1 MKKIGKYEILS
12 ILGKGAMGIVYKALD
27 PDIDRQVAIKTIRFD
42 LASEETDNEEIMQR
56 FIREAQAAGKLT
68 HPNIITI
75 FDVGREKDL
84 TYIVMQLIEGPS
96 LQRLIA
102 QGEKF
107 SVPDVTKLME
117 QVCSGLDFAHQHG
130 IVHRDIKPGNILLDK
145 NRRPYICDFGVA
157 RVDTSTL
164 TQSGTA
170 VGTPSY
176 MSPEQVMGKK
186 VDKRSDIFSV
196 GCILYEFLTGRRPFE
211 AESITTVIYKII
223 NEEPPSLSEVKKGL
237 PAGFEKVIGKALA
250 KDPND
255 RYQNCNQLSD
265 DLRNLDKL
273 ADKTIAVTVT
283 REAPIPEEE
292 EKEKKEEEEVVEEE
306 KKKGRLGLILGL
318 TIPAFLIILAGGA
331 YFYNEQTGK
340 LPFVTDVAQ
349 KITGILGVSS
359 SQSPPLDSLTKE
371 EKLNKAKEGLE
382 KGDYTETVRLAEA
395 VLAEDAGNI
404 AAQDYLNRA
413 KEAMVAQPPPDK
425 GKGVKPTPPPEDE
438 EPVTDPRTLKLN
450 VIKQSYEKGR
460 YNEAVKLADAFLAE
474 NPGDVT
480 ALDYK
485 NKAETR
491 ILINT
496 TLQTGISH
504 YKNGRYSQCMREME
518 KIFKLEKDHK
528 DARKYWGLADQAI
541 FEAGA
546 KKEILSILET
556 IRKAEENKELEVFD
570 YYIGSSDL
578 KDLKIPDLRWIFNN
592 FNQIQSEVD
601 NSGIS
606 IDFKDRTHVEVKF
619 FNFSSAVSKQTG
631 QRERIFEGD
640 IIWTMQKQGNIW
652 KIVKEE
658 KRER

>member
-75 FDVGREKDL
+75 FDVGREEDL
-84 TYIVMQLIEGPS
+84 TYIVMQFIEGPS

-102 QGEKF
+102 HGEKF
-107 SVPDVTKLME
+107 TVPEVTKLME

-223 NEEPPSLSEVKKGL
+223 NEEPPSLNEVKKGL
-237 PAGFEKVIGKALA
+237 PAGFAKVIGKALA

-255 RYQNCNQLSD
+255 RYQNCNQLAD

-273 ADKTIAVTVT
+273 TDKTIAVTVT

-292 EKEKKEEEEVVEEE
+292 EKEEEVAEEE
-306 KKKGRLGLILGL
+306 KKKSRLGLILGV
-318 TIPAFLIILAGGA
+318 TIPAFLIIVAGGA

-340 LPFVTDVAQ
+340 LPFVGDVVQ
-349 KITGILGVSS
+349 KITGMLGSSS
-359 SQSPPLDSLTKE
+359 SQSLPLETLTKE
-371 EKLNKAKEGLE
+371 EKLNKAKESLE
-382 KGDYTETVRLAEA
+382 KGDYAEAIRLAEA

-404 AAQDYLNRA
+404 AAQDYLNKA
-413 KEAMVAQPPPDK
+413 KEAMSAQPQPEESQGVQPTPPPDK
-425 GKGVKPTPPPEDE
+425 E
-438 EPVTDPRTLKLN
+438 EAVTDPRALKLN
-450 VIKQSYEKGR
+450 EIKQSFEKGS
-460 YNEAVKLADAFLAE
+460 YSETVKLADSFLAE
-474 NPGDVT
+474 NPGDIT

-485 NKAETR
+485 NKAETQ

-504 YKNGRYSQCMREME
+504 YKNRRYSQCKQEME

-528 DARKYWGLADQAI
+528 DARKYWDLSDRAI

-546 KKEILSILET
+546 KKEISSIVET
-556 IRKAEENKELEVFD
+556 IRKAEIEEDLAVFD
-570 YYIGSSDL
+570 IYIGSSSL
-578 KDLKIPDLRWIFNN
+578 KDLKISELLWIFNN
-592 FNQIQSEVD
+592 FDDI
-601 NSGIS
+601 NSVIEDSSIS
-606 IDFKDRTHVEVKF
+606 IEFKNRAQAEVKF

-640 IIWTMQKQGNIW
+640 IIWTMEKQGDIW
-652 KIVKEE
+652 RIIAEE

>member
-84 TYIVMQLIEGPS
+84 TYIVMQFIEGPS

-102 QGEKF
+102 HGEKF
-107 SVPDVTKLME
+107 SVPEVTKLME

-145 NRRPYICDFGVA
+145 NRKPYICDFGVA

-237 PAGFEKVIGKALA
+237 PAGFEKVICKALA

-255 RYQNCNQLSD
+255 RYQSCNQLAD

-273 ADKTIAVTVT
+273 SDKTIAVTVT
-283 REAPIPEEE
+283 KEAPIPEEE
-292 EKEKKEEEEVVEEE
+292 EKEEEVEEEE
-306 KKKGRLGLILGL
+306 KKKRRLGLILGV
-318 TIPAFLIILAGGA
+318 TIPAFLIIVAGGA
-331 YFYNEQTGK
+331 YFYNDQTGK
-340 LPFVTDVAQ
+340 LPFVKDVTQ
-349 KITGILGVSS
+349 KITGMLGVSS
-359 SQSPPLDSLTKE
+359 SQGLPPETLTKE
-371 EKLNKAKEGLE
+371 EKLDKAKESLE
-382 KGDYTETVRLAEA
+382 KGDYAETIRLAEA

-404 AAQDYLNRA
+404 AAQDYLNKA
-413 KEAMVAQPPPDK
+413 KEEISTQPPPEEGQDTQ
-425 GKGVKPTPPPEDE
+425 PTPPPEDE
-438 EPVTDPRTLKLN
+438 EAVTDPRALKLN
-450 VIKQSYEKGR
+450 EIKQSFEKGS

-474 NPGDVT
+474 NPGDTT

-485 NKAETR
+485 NKAETQ
-491 ILINT
+491 ILIDN

-504 YKNGRYSQCMREME
+504 YKNRRYSQCMREME

-528 DARKYWGLADQAI
+528 DARKYWGLADRAI

-546 KKEILSILET
+546 KKDILSIVET

-570 YYIGSSDL
+570 YYIGSSAL

-592 FNQIQSEVD
+592 FNEIQSAVD
-601 NSGIS
+601 DSGIS
-606 IDFKDRTHVEVKF
+606 IDFKNRKRAEVKF
-619 FNFSSAVSKQTG
+619 FNFSTAVSKQTG

-640 IIWTMQKQGNIW
+640 VIWTMEKQGDIW
-652 KIVKEE
+652 RIIKEE

>member
-1 MKKIGKYEILS
+1 
-12 ILGKGAMGIVYKALD
+12 
-27 PDIDRQVAIKTIRFD
+27 VAIKTIRFD

-75 FDVGREKDL
+75 FDVGREEDL
-84 TYIVMQLIEGPS
+84 TYIVMQYIEGPS

-102 QGEKF
+102 HGEKF
-107 SVPDVTKLME
+107 TVPEVTKLME

-223 NEEPPSLSEVKKGL
+223 NEEPPSLNEVKKGL

-250 KDPND
+250 KDSND
-255 RYQNCNQLSD
+255 RYQNCNQLTE

-273 ADKTIAVTVT
+273 SDKTIAVTVT
-283 REAPIPEEE
+283 REAPILEEE
-292 EKEKKEEEEVVEEE
+292 EKEKEEEVAEEE
-306 KKKGRLGLILGL
+306 KKKSRLGLILGV
-318 TIPAFLIILAGGA
+318 TIPAFLIIVAGGA
-331 YFYNEQTGK
+331 YFYNEQTGN
-340 LPFVTDVAQ
+340 LPFVKDVVQ
-349 KITGILGVSS
+349 KISGMLGVSS
-359 SQSPPLDSLTKE
+359 SPSPPIDNLTKE
-371 EKLNKAKEGLE
+371 EKLNKAKESLE
-382 KGDYTETVRLAEA
+382 KGDYLETIRLAEA

-413 KEAMVAQPPPDK
+413 KEAMSGQSQAGEGP
-425 GKGVKPTPPPEDE
+425 GVKPTPPPED
-438 EPVTDPRTLKLN
+438 TDPRALKLN
-450 VIKQSYEKGR
+450 EIKQSFEKGS
-460 YNEAVKLADAFLAE
+460 YNETVKLADAFLAE
-474 NPGDVT
+474 NPDDTT

-485 NKAETR
+485 NKAETQ

-496 TLQTGISH
+496 ILQTGISH
-504 YKNGRYSQCMREME
+504 YKNRRYSQCMREME

-528 DARKYWGLADQAI
+528 DARKYWGLSDRAI
-541 FEAGA
+541 FEAAA
-546 KKEILSILET
+546 KKEILSIVET
-556 IRKAEENKELEVFD
+556 VRKAEMEEDLAMFD
-570 YYIGSSDL
+570 IYIGSSSL
-578 KDLKIPDLRWIFNN
+578 KDLKISELRWIFNN
-592 FNQIQSEVD
+592 FDDI
-601 NSGIS
+601 NSVIEDSSIS
-606 IDFKDRTHVEVKF
+606 IEFKNRTQAEVKF

-631 QRERIFEGD
+631 QNERIFEGD
-640 IIWTMQKQGNIW
+640 IIWTMEKQGNTW
-652 KIVKEE
+652 KIIKEE
-658 KRER
+658 KQER

>member
-1 MKKIGKYEILS
+1 MKKIGKYEIQS

-84 TYIVMQLIEGPS
+84 TYIVMQYIEGPS

-102 QGEKF
+102 HGEKF
-107 SVPDVTKLME
+107 TVPEVTKLME

-223 NEEPPSLSEVKKGL
+223 NEEPPSINEVKKGL
-237 PAGFEKVIGKALA
+237 PAGFAKVIGKALA

-255 RYQNCNQLSD
+255 RYQNCNQLAD

-273 ADKTIAVTVT
+273 TDKTIAVTVT
-283 REAPIPEEE
+283 REAPVPEEE
-292 EKEKKEEEEVVEEE
+292 EKEEEVADEE
-306 KKKGRLGLILGL
+306 KKKSRLGLILGI
-318 TIPAFLIILAGGA
+318 TIPAFLIIVAGGA
-331 YFYNEQTGK
+331 YFYNKQTGK
-340 LPFVTDVAQ
+340 LPFVGDVVQ
-349 KITGILGVSS
+349 KISGMLGVSS
-359 SQSPPLDSLTKE
+359 SQSQPIETLTKE
-371 EKLNKAKEGLE
+371 EKLNKAKESLE
-382 KGDYTETVRLAEA
+382 KGDYPETIRLAEA

-404 AAQDYLNRA
+404 AAQEYLKRA
-413 KEAMVAQPPPDK
+413 SEAIAQSQSDEGQGDPP
-425 GKGVKPTPPPEDE
+425 KPLPDE
-438 EPVTDPRTLKLN
+438 EEVITDPRALKLN
-450 VIKQSYEKGR
+450 EIKQSFEKGS
-460 YNEAVKLADAFLAE
+460 YSETVQLADSFLAE
-474 NPGDVT
+474 NPGDIT

-485 NKAETR
+485 NKAETQ
-491 ILINT
+491 ILINS

-504 YKNGRYSQCMREME
+504 YKNRRYSQCMREME
-518 KIFKLEKDHK
+518 KIFKLEKNHK
-528 DARKYWGLADQAI
+528 DARKYWDLSDRAI

-546 KKEILSILET
+546 KKEILSVVET

-570 YYIGSSDL
+570 YYIGSSAL

-592 FNQIQSEVD
+592 FNDIQSEVD

-640 IIWTMQKQGNIW
+640 IIWTMEKQGNIW
-652 KIVKEE
+652 RITKEE

>member
-1 MKKIGKYEILS
+1 MKKIGKYEVLS

-84 TYIVMQLIEGPS
+84 TYIVMQFVEGPS

-107 SVPDVTKLME
+107 TIPELTKLME
-117 QVCSGLDFAHQHG
+117 QVCNGLEFAHQHG

-145 NRRPYICDFGVA
+145 NRKPYICDFGVA

-196 GCILYEFLTGRRPFE
+196 GCILYEFLSGRRPFE

-223 NEEPPSLSEVKKGL
+223 NEEPPSLNEVKKGL
-237 PAGFEKVIGKALA
+237 PAGFEKVIAKALA

-255 RYQNCNQLSD
+255 RYQNCNQLAD
-265 DLRNLDKL
+265 DLRNIDRLS
-273 ADKTIAVTVT
+273 DKTIAVTVA
-283 REAPIPEEE
+283 REAPILEEE
-292 EKEKKEEEEVVEEE
+292 EKEEEVEEEE
-306 KKKGRLGLILGL
+306 KKKSRLGLILGIA
-318 TIPAFLIILAGGA
+318 IPAFLIIVAGGA

-340 LPFVTDVAQ
+340 LPFVTGVVQ
-349 KITGILGVSS
+349 KISAMLGS
-359 SQSPPLDSLTKE
+359 SQSLSAPLESLTKE
-371 EKLNKAKEGLE
+371 EKLNLAKESLE
-382 KGDYTETVRLAEA
+382 KGDYAETMRLAEA

-404 AAQDYLNRA
+404 AAQDYLNKA
-413 KEAMVAQPPPDK
+413 KEAISTQPQPE
-425 GKGVKPTPPPEDE
+425 GNQNIQPTPPE
-438 EPVTDPRTLKLN
+438 EEETVTDPRALKLN
-450 VIKQSYEKGR
+450 EMKQSFEKGS
-460 YNEAVKLADAFLAE
+460 YNETVKLATAFLAE
-474 NPGDVT
+474 NPGDLT
-480 ALDYK
+480 ALDFK
-485 NKAETR
+485 NKAETK
-491 ILINT
+491 IMINT
-496 TLQTGISH
+496 ILQTGINH

-518 KIFKLEKDHK
+518 KIFKLEKNHR
-528 DARKYWGLADQAI
+528 DARKYLGLADQAI

-546 KKEILSILET
+546 KKEILSIVET
-556 IRKAEENKELEVFD
+556 IRKAEENEGLEVFD
-570 YYIGSSDL
+570 FYIGSSAL

-592 FNQIQSEVD
+592 FDEIQSVVD
-601 NSGIS
+601 ESGIS
-606 IDFKDRTHVEVKF
+606 IDFKNRKTAQVKF
-619 FNFSSAVSKQTG
+619 FNFSSAISKQTG
-631 QRERIFEGD
+631 QRERIFEGE
-640 IIWTMQKQGNIW
+640 IIWTLEKQGDTW
-652 KIVKEE
+652 KIIKEE

>member
-1 MKKIGKYEILS
+1 MKKIGKYEVQS

-75 FDVGREKDL
+75 FDVGREEDL
-84 TYIVMQLIEGPS
+84 TYIVMQYIEGPS

-107 SVPDVTKLME
+107 TVPEVTKLME

-223 NEEPPSLSEVKKGL
+223 NEQPPSLSEVKKGL
-237 PAGFEKVIGKALA
+237 PAGFEKVICKALA

-255 RYQNCNQLSD
+255 RYQNCNQLAD
-265 DLRNLDKL
+265 DLRNLDRL
-273 ADKTIAVTVT
+273 SDKTIAVTVT

-292 EKEKKEEEEVVEEE
+292 EKEEEVTEEE
-306 KKKGRLGLILGL
+306 KKKGRLGLILGI
-318 TIPAFLIILAGGA
+318 TIPAFLIIIAGGA
-331 YFYNEQTGK
+331 YFYNDQTGK
-340 LPFVTDVAQ
+340 LPFVTDVVQ
-349 KITGILGVSS
+349 KISAMLGSS
-359 SQSPPLDSLTKE
+359 PSQSPPIETLTKE
-371 EKLNKAKEGLE
+371 EKLERAKQSLE
-382 KGDYTETVRLAEA
+382 KGDYEETIRLADA
-395 VLAEDAGNI
+395 VLAEDGGNI
-404 AAQDYLNRA
+404 ASQDYLMKA
-413 KEAMVAQPPPDK
+413 KEAMNAQSQPEEGQDEQ
-425 GKGVKPTPPPEDE
+425 PTPPPVKE
-438 EPVTDPRTLKLN
+438 EVITDPKVLKLN
-450 VIKQSYEKGR
+450 EIKQSFEKR
-460 YNEAVKLADAFLAE
+460 TYNDTVKLADAFLVE
-474 NPGDVT
+474 YPGDLT

-485 NKAETR
+485 NKAETQ
-491 ILINT
+491 ILISN
-496 TLQTGISH
+496 TLQTGITH
-504 YKNGRYSQCMREME
+504 YNNRRYSQCMREME
-518 KIFKLEKDHK
+518 KIFKLEKNHRE
-528 DARKYWGLADQAI
+528 ARKYWGLADQAI

-556 IRKAEENKELEVFD
+556 IRKAEESGALEVFD
-570 YYIGSSDL
+570 FYIGSSAL
-578 KDLKIPDLRWIFNN
+578 RDLKIPDLRWIFNN
-592 FNQIQSEVD
+592 FDEIQSAVD
-601 NSGIS
+601 DSSKS
-606 IDFKDRTHVEVKF
+606 IDFKDRKTAVVKF

-631 QRERIFEGD
+631 QRERIFEGE
-640 IIWTMQKQGNIW
+640 IIWTMEKQGDTW
-652 KIVKEE
+652 KIIKEE

>member
-1 MKKIGKYEILS
+1 MKKIGKYEIQS

-84 TYIVMQLIEGPS
+84 TYIVMQFIEGPS

-102 QGEKF
+102 HGEKF
-107 SVPDVTKLME
+107 TVPEVTKLME
-117 QVCSGLDFAHQHG
+117 QVCGGLDFAHQHG

-145 NRRPYICDFGVA
+145 NRKPYICDFGVA

-223 NEEPPSLSEVKKGL
+223 NEEPPALNEVKKGL

-255 RYQNCNQLSD
+255 RYQNCNQLAD
-265 DLRNLDKL
+265 DLRNLDRL
-273 ADKTIAVTVT
+273 SDKTIAVTVT

-292 EKEKKEEEEVVEEE
+292 EKEKEEEVAEEE
-306 KKKGRLGLILGL
+306 KKKGRLGLILGI
-318 TIPAFLIILAGGA
+318 TIPAFLILVAGGA

-340 LPFVTDVAQ
+340 LPFVTDLVQ
-349 KITGILGVSS
+349 KISGMIGVSS
-359 SQSPPLDSLTKE
+359 SQSQPIEDLTKE
-371 EKLNKAKEGLE
+371 EKLDKAKESLE
-382 KGDYTETVRLAEA
+382 KGDYAETIRLAEA

-404 AAQDYLNRA
+404 AAQDYLNKA
-413 KEAMVAQPPPDK
+413 KEAMSAQPQPEGGQDVQTK
-425 GKGVKPTPPPEDE
+425 PPPEDKE
-438 EPVTDPRTLKLN
+438 AVTDPRILKLN
-450 VIKQSYEKGR
+450 EIKQSFEKGS
-460 YNEAVKLADAFLAE
+460 YNEAVKLADSFLAE
-474 NPGDVT
+474 NPGDTT

-485 NKAETR
+485 NKAETQ

-504 YKNGRYSQCMREME
+504 YRNRRYSQCMREME

-528 DARKYWGLADQAI
+528 DARKYWNLADQAI

-546 KKEILSILET
+546 KKEILSIVET
-556 IRKAEENKELEVFD
+556 VRKAETEEDLPVFD
-570 YYIGSSDL
+570 YYIGSPAL

-592 FNQIQSEVD
+592 FDEIQSAVD

-606 IDFKDRTHVEVKF
+606 IEFKDRTHAEVKF
-619 FNFSSAVSKQTG
+619 FNFSTAVSKQTG
-631 QRERIFEGD
+631 NRERIFEGD
-640 IIWTMQKQGNIW
+640 IIWTLEKQGEIW
-652 KIVKEE
+652 KIIKEE

>member
-1 MKKIGKYEILS
+1 MKKIGKYEIQS

-84 TYIVMQLIEGPS
+84 TYIVMQYIEGPS

-102 QGEKF
+102 HGEKF
-107 SVPDVTKLME
+107 TVPEVTKLME

-223 NEEPPSLSEVKKGL
+223 NEEPPSINEVKKGL
-237 PAGFEKVIGKALA
+237 PAGFAKVIGKALA

-255 RYQNCNQLSD
+255 RYQNCNQLAD

-273 ADKTIAVTVT
+273 TDKTIAVTVT
-283 REAPIPEEE
+283 REAPVPEEE
-292 EKEKKEEEEVVEEE
+292 EKEEEVAEEE
-306 KKKGRLGLILGL
+306 KKKSRLGLILGI
-318 TIPAFLIILAGGA
+318 TIPAFLIIVAGGA
-331 YFYNEQTGK
+331 YFYNKQTGK
-340 LPFVTDVAQ
+340 LPFVGDVVQ
-349 KITGILGVSS
+349 KISGMLGVSS
-359 SQSPPLDSLTKE
+359 SQSQPIETLTKE
-371 EKLNKAKEGLE
+371 EKLNKAKESLE
-382 KGDYTETVRLAEA
+382 KGDYPETIRLAEA

-404 AAQDYLNRA
+404 AAQEYLKRA
-413 KEAMVAQPPPDK
+413 SEAIAQSQSDEGQGDPP
-425 GKGVKPTPPPEDE
+425 KPLPDE
-438 EPVTDPRTLKLN
+438 EEVITDPRALKLN
-450 VIKQSYEKGR
+450 EIKQSFEKGS
-460 YNEAVKLADAFLAE
+460 YSETVQLADSFLAE
-474 NPGDVT
+474 NPGDIT

-485 NKAETR
+485 NKAETQ
-491 ILINT
+491 ILINS

-504 YKNGRYSQCMREME
+504 YKNRRYSQCMREME
-518 KIFKLEKDHK
+518 KIFKLEKNHK
-528 DARKYWGLADQAI
+528 DARKYWDLSDRAI

-546 KKEILSILET
+546 KKEILSVVET

-570 YYIGSSDL
+570 YYIGSSAL

-592 FNQIQSEVD
+592 FNDIQSEVD

-640 IIWTMQKQGNIW
+640 IIWTMEKQGNIW
-652 KIVKEE
+652 RITKEE

>member
-1 MKKIGKYEILS
+1 MKKIGKYEIQS

-84 TYIVMQLIEGPS
+84 TYIVMQFIEGPS

-107 SVPDVTKLME
+107 TVPEVTKLME

-223 NEEPPSLSEVKKGL
+223 NEQPPSLSEVKKGL

-255 RYQNCNQLSD
+255 RYQNCNQLAD
-265 DLRNLDKL
+265 DLRNLDRL

-283 REAPIPEEE
+283 REAPVPEEE
-292 EKEKKEEEEVVEEE
+292 EKEEEVVEEE
-306 KKKGRLGLILGL
+306 KKKSRLGLILGI
-318 TIPAFLIILAGGA
+318 TIPAFLIIVAGGA
-331 YFYNEQTGK
+331 YFYNNQTGK
-340 LPFVTDVAQ
+340 LPFVTDIVQ
-349 KITGILGVSS
+349 KISGMLGVSS
-359 SQSPPLDSLTKE
+359 SQGQPLETLTLE
-371 EKLNKAKEGLE
+371 EKLEKAKESLDN
-382 KGDYTETVRLAEA
+382 GDYAETIRLAEA

-404 AAQDYLNRA
+404 AAQDYLNKA
-413 KEAMVAQPPPDK
+413 KEAMSTSPPPEEGQDEQPKPPPDK
-425 GKGVKPTPPPEDE
+425 E
-438 EPVTDPRTLKLN
+438 EVITDPRVLKLN
-450 VIKQSYEKGR
+450 EIKQNFDKGR
-460 YNEAVKLADAFLAE
+460 FNETVKLADAFLAE
-474 NPGDVT
+474 NPGDLT

-485 NKAETR
+485 NKAETK

-496 TLQTGISH
+496 TLQAGITH
-504 YKNGRYSQCMREME
+504 FKNGRYSQSMREME
-518 KIFKLEKDHK
+518 KIFKLEKDHR

-541 FEAGA
+541 FEAAA
-546 KKEILSILET
+546 KKEILSIVET
-556 IRKAEENKELEVFD
+556 IRKADENKELEVFD
-570 YYIGSSDL
+570 YYIGSSAL
-578 KDLKIPDLRWIFNN
+578 KDLKIPELRWIFNN
-592 FNQIQSEVD
+592 FNSIQSEVD
-601 NSGIS
+601 NSGIT
-606 IDFKDRTHVEVKF
+606 IDFKNRKTAEVKF
-619 FNFSSAVSKQTG
+619 FIFSSAVSKQTG

-640 IIWTMQKQGNIW
+640 IIWTMEKQGDTW
-652 KIVKEE
+652 KIIKEE
-658 KRER
+658 KQER

>member
-42 LASEETDNEEIMQR
+42 LDSEETDNEEIMQR

-84 TYIVMQLIEGPS
+84 TYIVMQFIEGPS

-102 QGEKF
+102 HGEKF
-107 SVPDVTKLME
+107 SIPEVTKLME

-145 NRRPYICDFGVA
+145 NRKPYICDFGVA

-223 NEEPPSLSEVKKGL
+223 NEEPPSLNEVKKGL
-237 PAGFEKVIGKALA
+237 PAGFEKVIGKALS

-255 RYQNCNQLSD
+255 RYQNCNQLAD
-265 DLRNLDKL
+265 DLRNIDKL
-273 ADKTIAVTVT
+273 SDKTIAVTVT
-283 REAPIPEEE
+283 KEAPIPEEE
-292 EKEKKEEEEVVEEE
+292 EKEEEVAEEE
-306 KKKGRLGLILGL
+306 KKKGRLGLILGV
-318 TIPAFLIILAGGA
+318 TIPAFLIIVAGGT
-331 YFYNEQTGK
+331 YFFNEQTGK
-340 LPFVTDVAQ
+340 LPFVTEVVQ
-349 KITGILGVSS
+349 KISGMLGISS
-359 SQSPPLDSLTKE
+359 SQSPPIETLTKE
-371 EKLNKAKEGLE
+371 EKLDKAMENFK
-382 KGDYTETVRLAEA
+382 KGDYAETIRLAEA
-395 VLAEDAGNI
+395 VLVEDAGNI
-404 AAQDYLNRA
+404 AAQDYLNKA
-413 KEAMVAQPPPDK
+413 KDKMSTQPPPEEEQATQ
-425 GKGVKPTPPPEDE
+425 PTSPPEE
-438 EPVTDPRTLKLN
+438 EEAVTDPRALKLN
-450 VIKQSYEKGR
+450 EIKQSFEKGS

-474 NPGDVT
+474 NPGDIT

-485 NKAETR
+485 NKAETQ
-491 ILINT
+491 ILIDN
-496 TLQTGISH
+496 TLQKGISH
-504 YKNGRYSQCMREME
+504 YKNRRYSQCMREME

-528 DARKYWGLADQAI
+528 DARKYWGLADRAI

-546 KKEILSILET
+546 KKEILSIVET
-556 IRKAEENKELEVFD
+556 IRNAEENKELEVFD
-570 YYIGSSDL
+570 YYIGSPSL
-578 KDLKIPDLRWIFNN
+578 RDLKIPDLRWIFNN
-592 FNQIQSEVD
+592 FNEIQSAVD
-601 NSGIS
+601 DSGIV
-606 IDFKDRTHVEVKF
+606 IDFKDRTHAEVKF
-619 FNFSSAVSKQTG
+619 FNFSTAVSKQTG

-640 IIWTMQKQGNIW
+640 IIWTMEKQGDTWRI
-652 KIVKEE
+652 IKEE
-658 KRER
+658 KQDR